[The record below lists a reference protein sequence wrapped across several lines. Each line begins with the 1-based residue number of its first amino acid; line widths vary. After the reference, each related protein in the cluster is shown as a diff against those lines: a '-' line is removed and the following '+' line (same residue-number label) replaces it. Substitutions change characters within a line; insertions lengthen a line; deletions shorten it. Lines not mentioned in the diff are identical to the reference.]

1 MLTKIHA
8 YLFDSPK
15 ENRSSAYRYGML
27 LIFFSLV
34 AWNVSRAWNAYHDAI
49 LARANLNG
57 WHMNVVITTLLLIN
71 HLAFEFRF
79 PPRIT
84 CILRIIAAVWLV
96 FTLVYTFQV
105 LVKNSA

>member
-15 ENRSSAYRYGML
+15 ENRSSAYRYGLL
-27 LIFFSLV
+27 LIFCSLV
-34 AWNVSRAWNAYHDAI
+34 AWNVYSAWNAYHDAI

-57 WHMNVVITTLLLIN
+57 WYMNVVITTLLLIN

-79 PPRIT
+79 PPRTT
-84 CILRIIAAVWLV
+84 CILRIIAAAWLV
-96 FTLVYTFQV
+96 FTLAYIFHV
-105 LVKNSA
+105 LLKNSS